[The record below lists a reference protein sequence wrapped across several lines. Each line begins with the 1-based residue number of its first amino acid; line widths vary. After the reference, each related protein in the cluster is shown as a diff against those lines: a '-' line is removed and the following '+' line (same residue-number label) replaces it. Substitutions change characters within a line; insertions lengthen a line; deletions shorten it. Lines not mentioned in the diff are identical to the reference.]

1 MTLSTRLWLSTAVVL
16 ITLIVYC
23 AVLVEALHV
32 TNDAESLRTTMR
44 EIIGSANLVISSLK
58 DVETGDRGFLLT
70 GETRFLDP
78 YISGR
83 VQVAGAL
90 RDLHRY
96 SSRSNASMQS
106 QIAELDL
113 LVERKLDDAATVVA
127 DRRSSRWHLRHELAV
142 IDRGKV
148 DMDAARTSVASIVT
162 QGRLQLRTIDRELDR
177 SRRDMVLITLAGTPL
192 VALVVVLS
200 TALALR
206 AFRAQR
212 IRLQHALEEMGSEG
226 GGIDLTIL
234 SASDFADVA
243 AAFNDMSVRL
253 SSEATRRDVA
263 EGRLTETN
271 VELRDKARSLE
282 IYSSTVNLV
291 RRMADRLPACA
302 DEEEFSSVI
311 HSFAPQLTP
320 GRRGALYLMANSRNL
335 LHKGAWWGGAPLTS
349 REEFTPAECWALR
362 RGQEHISGAGHIEVP
377 CAHITG
383 APESTHW
390 CVPLVAQSE
399 TVGLL
404 YLEGIAE
411 SDESD
416 TVHVL
421 SETIALALVNL
432 RLREKL
438 RSQSVRD
445 PLTALYNRRYLD
457 ETLELELARALRART
472 PIAVIML
479 DIDHFKKF
487 NDAFGHEAG
496 DQVLKEVADVLATS
510 MRRGDVAGRFG
521 GEEFLLIMPGA
532 DLERAMS
539 RADRMREAIGALDVS
554 KGGQELGRIT
564 ASFGVAIFPE
574 DGETTHTLVQAAD
587 KALYAAKAAGRD
599 RVVASRAEANR

>member
-23 AVLVEALHV
+23 AVLVEALQV
-32 TNDAESLRTTMR
+32 TKAAESLRDTTR
-44 EIIGSANLVISSLK
+44 EIIGSANRVISELK
-58 DVETGDRGFLLT
+58 DVETGDRGFMLT
-70 GETRFLDP
+70 GQERFLEP
-78 YISGR
+78 YVSGR
-83 VQVAGAL
+83 AQVAAGL

-96 SSRSNASMQS
+96 SDRSSATVQS
-106 QIAELDL
+106 QVAELDI
-113 LVERKLDDAATVVA
+113 LVTRKLADAAEVVA
-127 DRRSSRWHLRHELAV
+127 DRRSPRWNLRRELAV
-142 IDRGKV
+142 IDRGKA
-148 DMDAARTSVASIVT
+148 DMDAARAAVASIVT
-162 QGRLQLRTIDRELDR
+162 QGRKQLAMIDRGLDV
-177 SRRDMVLITLAGTPL
+177 SRKHMVEITLAGTPL
-192 VALVVVLS
+192 VALVIILS

-212 IRLQHALEEMGSEG
+212 VRLQRALEEMGSEG
-226 GGIDLTIL
+226 GAIDLTGL
-234 SASDFADVA
+234 SASDFAEVA
-243 AAFNDMSVRL
+243 AAFNDMAVRL
-253 SSEATRRDVA
+253 SSEAARRDVA

-271 VELRDKARSLE
+271 EELRHKARSLE

-302 DEEEFSSVI
+302 DEDEFSAVI

-335 LHKGAWWGGAPLTS
+335 LHNGASWGGPLTS
-349 REEFTPAECWALR
+349 QQEFTPAECWALR
-362 RGQEHISGAGHIEVP
+362 RGQEHISGAGHIEVS
-377 CAHITG
+377 CAHIIG
-383 APESTHW
+383 APQSTHW

-404 YLEGIAE
+404 YLEGKE
-411 SDESD
+411 EGQESD

-457 ETLELELARALRART
+457 ETLELELARATRSKT

-532 DLERAMS
+532 DLERSMS
-539 RADRMREAIGALDVS
+539 RANTMRETIGALDLS
-554 KGGQELGRIT
+554 KSGQKLGRVT
-564 ASFGVAIFPE
+564 ASFGVAIFPD
-574 DGETTHTLVQAAD
+574 DGETTHALVQTAD
-587 KALYAAKAAGRD
+587 KALYAAKAAGRN
-599 RVVASRAEANR
+599 RVLAVVRSEA